1 MTLTKLRNIVRR
13 QGGQVAPGL
22 LMLLVTL
29 LAGGVVLFQVGK
41 TTDLRAQ
48 AVTAADAA
56 ALAGAQDIKRQ
67 LEAQILT
74 TGAYDCALTQG
85 ASAYA
90 AAQRYAQKNGASVT
104 SFRKVGCDVWVT
116 VDGDE
121 ALEGPD
127 ARRVRSEGRT
137 ATAEAH
143 ATVEITLA
151 LGSLPN
157 LSMGAGGIAGGAGL
171 PAAELKRLAEAAGVE
186 VRPDSALRN
195 YGSNCAA
202 GVDVV
207 HLADAMKIAILR
219 AEDALGRGISISSAF
234 RTVACQAAI
243 SPSQAMGGRVAPPGA
258 SMHNYGL
265 AIDTPDAFAIAR
277 VGDKAGVCQP
287 FPAPGDDN
295 VHISIAG
302 GPECGGSTGPL
313 GGPGSGMP
321 FGGNAGSFATFEVKL
336 VPYDSGVGG
345 LGT

>member
-1 MTLTKLRNIVRR
+1 MRR
-13 QGGQVAPGL
+13 EGGQVAPGL
-22 LMLLVTL
+22 LMLLVAL

-41 TTDLRAQ
+41 ATDLRAQ

-67 LEAQILT
+67 LEAQILSG
-74 TGAYDCALTQG
+74 GAYNCALTQS

-90 AAQRYAQKNGASVT
+90 AAQSYAQKNDATVT

-116 VDGDE
+116 VGGNRS
-121 ALEGPD
+121 LEGEG
-127 ARRVRSEGRT
+127 ARRVKSEGQT

-143 ATVEITLA
+143 ATVDITLA
-151 LGSLPN
+151 LGALPSF
-157 LSMGAGGIAGGAGL
+157 SMGGGFAGGAGL
-171 PAAELKRLAEAAGVE
+171 PSSELEGLSEAAGIP

-195 YGSNCAA
+195 YNADCGS

-207 HLADAMKIAILR
+207 HLADAMKIAILK
-219 AEDALGRGISISSAF
+219 AEEALGRGISITSAF

-277 VGDKAGVCQP
+277 VGDQAGLCQP

-295 VHISIAG
+295 VHISIST

-313 GGPGSGMP
+313 GGPGSGLP
-321 FGGNAGSFATFEVKL
+321 YGGNVGSFATFEVKL

-345 LGT
+345 LG